1 MEGSTVASIYE
12 PALYSLTSRLRA
24 LESKP
29 VFSLKTISD
38 DSRCHPALPGTD
50 AVLLEVKAGWHR
62 PFRMTASTSQEA
74 RPHTSVPAQEQTPY
88 ALYITERGLSAIQDH
103 ILSRIKARCHKTTVP
118 RLKAVEIYDSCFRLL
133 LRGSAGAHSPLLLQR
148 CAAVPHESQRQ
159 KRHGCKQGVGSGRP
173 NLYSP
178 SQ

>member
-88 ALYITERGLSAIQDH
+88 ALYITEHHARWCKDHLSAIQDH

-118 RLKAVEIYDSCFRLL
+118 RLKAVEI
-133 LRGSAGAHSPLLLQR
+133 
-148 CAAVPHESQRQ
+148 
-159 KRHGCKQGVGSGRP
+159 
-173 NLYSP
+173 
-178 SQ
+178 

>member
-103 ILSRIKARCHKTTVP
+103 ILSRIKARCHKT
-118 RLKAVEIYDSCFRLL
+118 E
-133 LRGSAGAHSPLLLQR
+133 
-148 CAAVPHESQRQ
+148 
-159 KRHGCKQGVGSGRP
+159 SGR
-173 NLYSP
+173 NLRQLLSAATAGICR
-178 SQ
+178 SAFTSSVAAMRSRAAWVTAAETARM

>member
-118 RLKAVEIYDSCFRLL
+118 RLKAVAAFGCYCGD
-133 LRGSAGAHSPLLLQR
+133 LQER
-148 CAAVPHESQRQ
+148 IHLFCCSDAQPCRMSH
-159 KRHGCKQGVGSGRP
+159 SGRKARM
-173 NLYSP
+173 
-178 SQ
+178 